1 MTKRVNI
8 KNISVGKGCP
18 LVFIAGPCVIESYES
33 CLKLAEKMKIVFES
47 QKISFIFKAS
57 YDKANR
63 TSVNSYR
70 GPGVKE
76 GMKIL
81 SDIKKRLD
89 IPVLSDVH
97 CKEDI
102 PTVAGILDV
111 IQIPAFL
118 CRQTDLILS
127 AGKTGKPINIKKGQF
142 LAPWDMKAVVE
153 KIQSTG
159 NEDILLTERGT
170 CFGYNNLVSDMRSL
184 VIMRE
189 LGYPVIYDATHSVQ
203 LPGGQGNA
211 SGGERNMVAPL
222 ARAAVATGC
231 DGVFLEVHET
241 PEKALSDAK
250 PPDYLI
256 LPKIHVQKGLPFGI
270 DVGAVFS
277 TVPGSNITLFGGEV
291 KYAVLKG
298 SIVSPA
304 VAVRGTYTTLSG
316 VDDIDASTY
325 SLDASVSKGFG
336 PITPYAGLGQVWI
349 SASENVND
357 SLINLD
363 DVSTSATKLFLGAK
377 LKILLVSIVLQA
389 DISDVNMYS
398 ARANVSF

>member
-33 CLKLAEKMKIVFES
+33 CLELAEKLKIIFES
-47 QKISFIFKAS
+47 QKVSFIFKAS

-63 TSVNSYR
+63 TSVSSYR

-81 SDIKKRLD
+81 SDIKKQLD

-102 PTVAGILDV
+102 PTVAGI
-111 IQIPAFL
+111 PAFL

-127 AGKTGKPINIKKGQF
+127 AGETGKPINIKKGQF

-203 LPGGQGNA
+203 LPSGQGNV
-211 SGGERNMVAPL
+211 SGGERNMVIPL

-231 DGVFLEVHET
+231 DGLFLEVHEN
-241 PEKALSDAK
+241 PERALSDAVTM
-250 PPDYLI
+250 LSI
-256 LPKIHVQKGLPFGI
+256 ETLPNLLEQGL
-270 DVGAVFS
+270 
-277 TVPGSNITLFGGEV
+277 EV
-291 KYAVLKG
+291 HRV
-298 SIVSPA
+298 V
-304 VAVRGTYTTLSG
+304 TT
-316 VDDIDASTY
+316 DT
-325 SLDASVSKGFG
+325 
-336 PITPYAGLGQVWI
+336 
-349 SASENVND
+349 
-357 SLINLD
+357 
-363 DVSTSATKLFLGAK
+363 
-377 LKILLVSIVLQA
+377 
-389 DISDVNMYS
+389 
-398 ARANVSF
+398 